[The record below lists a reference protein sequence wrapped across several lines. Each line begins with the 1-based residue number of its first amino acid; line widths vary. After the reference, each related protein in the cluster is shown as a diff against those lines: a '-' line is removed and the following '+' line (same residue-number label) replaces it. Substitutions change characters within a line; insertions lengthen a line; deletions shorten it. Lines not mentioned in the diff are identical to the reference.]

1 MVNAIFAKFAKNE
14 IRNDVYGLWQWDYG
28 QVLRI
33 QGLDLPT
40 AVEIHFS
47 LQETGGEAVTRV
59 GTTRDSVTNVVIPD
73 SMLENSGAA
82 RNYSIYVFVYLA
94 DESSGETVRKIVL
107 HVTAR
112 PKPEVHESPEEAE
125 LFREAIAAVNAA
137 ANRAE
142 QAASVVS
149 PTIGDNGNWYILGED
164 TRKPSR
170 GENGADGTSGVPARQ
185 EMTVADTAVELQ
197 PNVLYVF
204 PEMGELSLTLA
215 QPTDTTIANEYRVIF
230 RSGETPTVLMLPDAI
245 NVGNLK
251 IEANKIYELSI
262 MENLLLWQSWEV
274 QNA

>member
-1 MVNAIFAKFAKNE
+1 MVNAIFAKNE

-112 PKPEVHESPEEAE
+112 PKPEVHEAPEEAE

-164 TRKPSR
+164 TGKPSR

-204 PEMGELSLTLA
+204 PEMSELSLTLA
-215 QPTDTTIANEYRVIF
+215 QPTDTTITNEYRVIF

-262 MENLLLWQSWEV
+262 MENLLLWQSWERE
-274 QNA
+274 